1 MKGSLHTD
9 ELMSAVVAHE
19 GGIRTERRISHCF
32 IMDVPGHAD
41 PLIVT
46 DAAVNIVPD
55 LEAKVDIIQNA
66 IDLAHAM
73 GAGTPGT
80 VGTSGATTVALLE
93 NGDAGKKANEDVA
106 AHVTVLSRQSKSEPR
121 AWRAPPRRAPTAI
134 DRSTT
139 NQTSPFCTRARPPT
153 TARAWRHSR
162 ARRSIL
168 SATSICRR
176 ASLSDAGGDGGS
188 GGGSV
193 LCVVLTARQARRT
206 KSIRSGGRGKPCA
219 RMRRFWLCAS
229 GETCSAR

>member
-1 MKGSLHTD
+1 
-9 ELMSAVVAHE
+9 MSGVLALAL
-19 GGIRTERRISHCF
+19 ERMALSRGT
-32 IMDVPGHAD
+32 VPSTVPVGQ
-41 PLIVT
+41 PLASGT
-46 DAAVNIVPD
+46 NGTP
-55 LEAKVDIIQNA
+55 
-66 IDLAHAM
+66 
-73 GAGTPGT
+73 GTPGT

-193 LCVVLTARQARRT
+193 LCVVLTARQARRI

-219 RMRRFWLCAS
+219 RHAAVLALRF
-229 GETCSAR
+229 G